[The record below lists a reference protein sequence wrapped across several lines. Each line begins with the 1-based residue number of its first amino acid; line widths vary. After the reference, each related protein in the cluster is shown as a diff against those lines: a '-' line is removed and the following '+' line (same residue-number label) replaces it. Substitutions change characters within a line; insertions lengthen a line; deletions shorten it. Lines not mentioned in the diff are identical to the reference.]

1 MMQSVG
7 VPKSRSRAKSQT
19 PSCMRRCLSLCRLSQ
34 EAEACR
40 TAGNRAYFEKKWSLA
55 IQQYSRGIHVTMP
68 YSMPGTHI
76 APDAGSLHSF
86 RAGAYLQRK
95 WQGDA
100 WAALQVL

>member
-1 MMQSVG
+1 MQSIC
-7 VPKSRSRAKSQT
+7 VPCEQILCQALDA
-19 PSCMRRCLSLCRLSQ
+19 CLCRLLKK
-34 EAEACR
+34 AEACR

-55 IQQYSRGIHVTMP
+55 IQQYSLGIHITMP
-68 YSMPGTHI
+68 NGVGGTHM
-76 APDAGSLHSF
+76 APDAGSLYSF